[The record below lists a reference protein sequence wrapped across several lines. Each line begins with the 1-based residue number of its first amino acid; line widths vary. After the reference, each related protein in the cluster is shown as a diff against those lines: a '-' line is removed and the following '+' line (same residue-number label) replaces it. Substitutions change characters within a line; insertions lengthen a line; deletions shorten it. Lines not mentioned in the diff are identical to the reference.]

1 MHPILTQFTTTV
13 AFLVQKRKSD
23 SQPIPMGSAFFV
35 GVPRQEQPIEYVTYI
50 VTARHNT
57 EYADKSKKLY
67 LRVNT
72 TTGRFDDIKINHDDW
87 ISADRTDIAIM
98 PIKLSD
104 DVDCRFLPAQTLLT
118 EQQVARRDIIR
129 EGSQIYIPSLFSRF
143 YVPRSNV
150 SYNAYRNDCFVTQR
164 RRHCQ
169 FGSVQQTRVGKSVP
183 YQCLSWGGCSGA
195 PVFVNYV
202 TPEILVGGPAPIH
215 TRLLGLLSSHYD
227 VPDSVDVDAE
237 EFPTGV
243 NSGIAVVIPAQH
255 ISDLLFREDVA
266 EQRQDSLGS
275 AELARRTQL
284 PYRLN
289 AINNFI
295 AVP

>member
-57 EYADKSKKLY
+57 EYAEKSKNCY

-87 ISADRTDIAIM
+87 ISADRTDITIM

-143 YVPRSNV
+143 YGRDLMS
-150 SYNAYRNDCFVTQR
+150 
-164 RRHCQ
+164 
-169 FGSVQQTRVGKSVP
+169 
-183 YQCLSWGGCSGA
+183 
-195 PVFVNYV
+195 
-202 TPEILVGGPAPIH
+202 PIMR
-215 TRLLGLLSSHYD
+215 TGTIALLPS
-227 VPDSVDVDAE
+227 
-237 EFPTGV
+237 
-243 NSGIAVVIPAQH
+243 
-255 ISDLLFREDVA
+255 EDVTVNLGPYNKHA
-266 EQRQDSLGS
+266 SVRAYLISACHGADVAAHQCSSTMSLQRSSSED
-275 AELARRTQL
+275 QL
-284 PYRLN
+284 PSILG
-289 AINNFI
+289 FWDC
-295 AVP
+295 